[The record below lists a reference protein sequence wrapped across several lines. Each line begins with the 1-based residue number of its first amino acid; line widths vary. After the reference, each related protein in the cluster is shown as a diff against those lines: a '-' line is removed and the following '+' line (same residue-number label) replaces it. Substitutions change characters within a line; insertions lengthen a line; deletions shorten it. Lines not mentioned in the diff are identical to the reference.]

1 MGDRNNM
8 KKDIIVIFVEDYKQM
23 SKEEFKEYI
32 KQIYQQ
38 GYDKGYDKGYEDGNS
53 SLVHYNKTQE
63 TTPFTTYRDFIN
75 C

>member
-1 MGDRNNM
+1 M

-38 GYDKGYDKGYEDGNS
+38 GYDKGYEDGNS

-63 TTPFTTYRDFIN
+63 TTPFTTYRDFID

>member
-1 MGDRNNM
+1 M

-38 GYDKGYDKGYEDGNS
+38 GYDKGYEDGNS

-63 TTPFTTYRDFIN
+63 TTPFTTYRDFVD